1 MEHSSFNRHAFIL
14 LIFLA
19 SCSGEQRVEP
29 ENKNSSSPS
38 STGIFGD
45 APGKGGTTSEELPNN
60 NIHTV
65 EVVEVLKTSKYSY
78 LRVREG
84 EEEPYWI
91 ASMKSDFQE
100 GQKLIYEGGLLKTNF
115 KSTEYDRVFDKLYL
129 VSKIRLLDGKEVP
142 LTKTKDEAP
151 QTVGTHFN
159 KPDQADIVDLA
170 EVVNNPEK
178 YKGQKIK
185 VYGEVVK
192 VNSNIMDRNWL
203 HIKDGTADEFDFVL
217 TSQSAVPVGH
227 SMIFEGTISLSRDFG
242 AGYVYELI
250 MENAQ
255 PQP

>member
-1 MEHSSFNRHAFIL
+1 MEYYSFIRHAFIL
-14 LIFLA
+14 LMFLTA
-19 SCSGEQRVEP
+19 CSGEQRVEP
-29 ENKNSSSPS
+29 ENKNSSGSSP
-38 STGIFGD
+38 TGIFGD
-45 APGKGGTTSEELPNN
+45 APGNGVITPDESPNN

-65 EVVEVLKTSKYSY
+65 EVMEVLKTSKYSY

-115 KSTEYDRVFDKLYL
+115 KSTEYDRVFERLYL
-129 VSKIRLLDGKEVP
+129 VSKIKLLDGKEVP
-142 LTKTKDEAP
+142 LTNSDDEAP
-151 QTVGTHFN
+151 KTVGAHFN
-159 KPDQADIVDLA
+159 KPDQEDIVDLA
-170 EVVNNPEK
+170 EVVNDPEK
-178 YKGQKIK
+178 YKDQKIK

-192 VNSNIMDRNWL
+192 VNANIMDRNWL

-242 AGYVYELI
+242 SGYVYELI